1 MQMRTKHKG
10 KVASKMDLPAT
21 DYWLPIFD
29 ADIESVRLINFI
41 FYISNLYVIK
51 LQTYNCFRLVNPWN
65 TFSGKA
71 TILLLERNL

>member
-29 ADIESVRLINFI
+29 ADIESGRLINFI
-41 FYISNLYVIK
+41 FHINNIHVIK
-51 LQTYNCFRLVNPWN
+51 LQAYNCVSLVNPWN
-65 TFSGKA
+65 TFSGKP
-71 TILLLERNL
+71 TILLLERRL

>member
-1 MQMRTKHKG
+1 
-10 KVASKMDLPAT
+10 MDLPAT

-29 ADIESVRLINFI
+29 AAIESVRPINFI
-41 FYISNLYVIK
+41 FHINSINVIK
-51 LQTYNCFRLVNPWN
+51 LKTYKFVRLVNPWN